1 MYFFNE
7 SIYLLIILLIALL
20 INYFIEAAY
29 YSFFPLWYSWLSFFT
44 YSIFIGIILSL
55 QTLSY
60 TFPLYLLSYFSN
72 YLFLVFN
79 VSTVVFN
86 YSHFYF
92 ISLYILYCFSILTF
106 LDTSYFYLILL
117 SIVSILWFVK
127 LLIDYYWIDFPYA
140 IAYSL
145 LTIAY
150 IYCLCY
156 YCNLIYLFYI
166 YFVLLTYT

>member
-1 MYFFNE
+1 MYFFSE

-29 YSFFPLWYSWLSFFT
+29 YSFFPLWYSWLPFFAS
-44 YSIFIGIILSL
+44 SIFIGIILSL

-60 TFPLYLLSYFSN
+60 TFPLYLLSYFYN

-86 YSHFYF
+86 YSHFSF

-106 LDTSYFYLILL
+106 LDISYFYLILL

-127 LLIDYYWIDFPYA
+127 LLIDYYWIGFPYA